1 MINKLLNKNVGVDT
15 SLFIYLIEENNKY
28 SEVINEFFSKN
39 SNGYFKINTSVIT
52 LLEVL
57 VLPYKLGREDLA
69 QEYESILNNSVNIKL
84 VEIDHDIAK
93 LSAQL
98 RAKYN
103 LRTPDSLQIASSIYS
118 DSDYFITN
126 DKRLKIVKDIKIL
139 LIEDLSLKL

>member
-93 LSAQL
+93 LSAKL

-126 DKRLKIVKDIKIL
+126 DKRLKNCQRY
-139 LIEDLSLKL
+139 

>member
-93 LSAQL
+93 LSAKL